1 MLGFGSRPSP
11 AIAWLNAAGYRDTSF
26 DFDGRVTLDFGG
38 DSAVIYRVGQLA
50 DGNHILVVG
59 GGSTTTNSNPWFALA
74 RLNSDGSLDAGF
86 GSGGKVLYEFD
97 LGGSAVAGVATDFV
111 ELPDGKLMV
120 CGAVY
125 VGVSVN
131 ADYGCMRFLADGT
144 PDPTFP
150 EVVIPIDLGGDFLDV
165 STSLQRDA
173 RGRFVLAGAARRATD
188 NTDFAVVRLSADGAL
203 DTSFGNYGVRVI
215 DSLPASGGT
224 DPERNNVTSAMLLQP
239 DGTILIAGGAEPA
252 DIVDPQDSGEPQFEL
267 VRLIGDTIFD
277 DDFGY

>member
-1 MLGFGSRPSP
+1 MLRFGSRPSP

-59 GGSTTTNSNPWFALA
+59 GGSTTTNINPWFALA

-125 VGVSVN
+125 VGVSAN

-224 DPERNNVTSAMLLQP
+224 DPERNNVASAMLLQP
-239 DGTILIAGGAEPA
+239 DGTILIAGGAETA